1 MFNMSVSVRPFGT
14 LPSGAAVSLYTMT
27 NASGASVSMTD
38 YGAIVTAIRV
48 PDRNGVLGDVCL
60 GFDNLEKYAGPHGSM
75 GDTIGRYGNSIGKGL
90 LTIGGTTYQLALNDH
105 GVNHLH
111 GGNEGFNR
119 KFWEVTVTEEA
130 DRDTLAFHTISPDGD
145 ENYPGTLDVTV
156 CYSWDRDNNLIIR
169 YQATTDADTVVN
181 MTNHAYF
188 NLAGHNSGSIR
199 GHRVTID
206 ADVITDVDA
215 ELIPRGSY
223 MPVLGTPLQMDGSFT
238 LGEGLDRMESCPQ
251 MLPAHGYDHNFVL
264 RKGLAVGRAASV
276 TEESTGRRMDV
287 ITDQPAVQLY
297 TACTTHLEGGKDGAV
312 YEPYCGFCLETQ
324 HCPDS
329 PNNPQFPGTT
339 LLRPGETYDTTTI
352 YAFRTF

>member
-1 MFNMSVSVRPFGT
+1 MSVSVRPFGT

-75 GDTIGRYGNSIGKGL
+75 GDTIGRYGNRIGKGL

-181 MTNHAYF
+181 ILRLIAAIIPLLF
-188 NLAGHNSGSIR
+188 DIVVVL
-199 GHRVTID
+199 RVLSLLEIASTEDQEGIGD
-206 ADVITDVDA
+206 AAAKLSSV
-215 ELIPRGSY
+215 SC
-223 MPVLGTPLQMDGSFT
+223 FT
-238 LGEGLDRMESCPQ
+238 LAVTTGLCALQ
-251 MLPAHGYDHNFVL
+251 HVAQLVLLPHMTDASATVDIPVVSITFVVVILLFSRLLVENKQL
-264 RKGLAVGRAASV
+264 RDDNS
-276 TEESTGRRMDV
+276 M
-287 ITDQPAVQLY
+287 I
-297 TACTTHLEGGKDGAV
+297 
-312 YEPYCGFCLETQ
+312 
-324 HCPDS
+324 
-329 PNNPQFPGTT
+329 
-339 LLRPGETYDTTTI
+339 I
-352 YAFRTF
+352 